1 MQEFS
6 IQAYLND
13 TAILKQ
19 TTEQI
24 QKEFSFFDTT
34 ILFDNSNNYTFSYLC
49 EQILPQV
56 KKLILADNQK
66 LYAFLYRI
74 DINEAQIK
82 KESNSNIDK
91 PFEEII
97 SQLIIKRCLQKVVL
111 RKLFSSND

>member
-1 MQEFS
+1 MQP
-6 IQAYLND
+6 YLNN

-19 TTEQI
+19 TTAQI

-34 ILFDNSNNYTFSYLC
+34 VFFDESVSYTFQDLC
-49 EQILPQV
+49 SQILPQV
-56 KKLILADNQK
+56 KKIIEADNQK

-74 DINEAQIK
+74 DINEAQIRN
-82 KESNSNIDK
+82 ETNNNIDT

-111 RKLFSSND
+111 RKLFSTND